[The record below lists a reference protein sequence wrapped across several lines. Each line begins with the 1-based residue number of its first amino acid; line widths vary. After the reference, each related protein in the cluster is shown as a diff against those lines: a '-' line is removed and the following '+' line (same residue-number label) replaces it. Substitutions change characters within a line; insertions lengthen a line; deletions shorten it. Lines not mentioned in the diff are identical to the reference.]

1 MKVSGTK
8 SASNILCLRW
18 TMGMTS
24 QDHPN
29 LSSAASPSAF
39 LTPSALVGFQNF
51 QGPVLFLQPLPELQV
66 VEAE

>member
-29 LSSAASPSAF
+29 LSSAASPSA
-39 LTPSALVGFQNF
+39 LVGFQNF
-51 QGPVLFLQPLPELQV
+51 QGPVLFLRPLPELQV